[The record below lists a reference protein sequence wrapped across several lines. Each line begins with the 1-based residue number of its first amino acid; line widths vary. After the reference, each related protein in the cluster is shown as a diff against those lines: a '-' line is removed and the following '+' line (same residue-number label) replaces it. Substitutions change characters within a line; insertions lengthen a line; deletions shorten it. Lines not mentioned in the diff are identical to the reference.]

1 MASAGSLIFEL
12 AADVSRLRTDMGKAQ
27 AEIKSSLDSI
37 AKSSAVTA
45 LATGAEFAIN
55 FARGF
60 ADKIKA
66 AIDQADALGKLAQ
79 RIGTTTEAMSG
90 LQYAG
95 SFAGVSLDDLTA
107 GMKGLNK
114 AVLDARDPL
123 SDTAAAFKSFGL
135 DAVQLRSM
143 DPGAAFDSIA
153 TAVSKY
159 ADSAQK
165 AAAVQQIF
173 GKQSQVLIPLLNE
186 GAEGIAAARKEAED
200 LGLIVSTATSKAM
213 GDLNDDLERLENVGK
228 GAAAQIAG
236 ELTPDLQELVSIL
249 QQAQKEGT
257 TWNTVL
263 HGIEIAAKGVVTTL
277 IGLAGTVVSLGQF
290 VMTVARTLDAPIGQ
304 IAETWKTGMAGA
316 QKTMADTMSTMERTM
331 HIRSEAEKQQNAAGA
346 AAAAEIAAAQ
356 NAGKAQNSYT
366 DSLDRNAKAH
376 QRAKKEVNE
385 YAQMLAQLSEALRT
399 AQANGDQMQMLATD
413 PKYLKF
419 NEQQQATLRDKLQLT
434 LDQTKA
440 NETLKKSQDDL
451 AKVADDADKS
461 LVAARESSR
470 SFAES
475 ELDAIDP
482 TREYTRTLAALDE
495 AQKLIPISAE
505 QMAAMQERAAKKMK
519 DAQDNL
525 DGTKDQLKDLQQAIE
540 GFGKQSTDALV
551 DFAFSTKDASV
562 SFSEMVTSML
572 KDLAKLLIYK
582 NVMEPLVKG
591 ISGGGATG
599 WLSVFSSMAGN
610 VPGRMAG
617 GPVSP
622 GQVYEINELPG
633 RREYFIPNTPGKV
646 VTDAGMSGSN
656 GPNVAVTVHVHKND
670 EATEDTTADSR
681 KAAELGKRVSA
692 VVRQVIATEK
702 RSGGLLAS

>member
-27 AEIKSSLDSI
+27 AEIRSSLDSI

-45 LATGAEFAIN
+45 TLAGAEFAKN
-55 FARGF
+55 FAMSF
-60 ADKIKA
+60 AGKIKD

-95 SFAGVSLDDLTA
+95 SFAGVSLDDLTN

-123 SDTAAAFKSFGL
+123 SDTAAAFRSFGL
-135 DAVQLRSM
+135 DAAQLRGM
-143 DPGAAFDSIA
+143 DPGAAFDTIA

-173 GKQSQVLIPLLNE
+173 GKNSQVLIPLLNE

-200 LGLIVSTATSKAM
+200 LGLIVSTQTAKAM
-213 GDLNDDLERLENVGK
+213 GDLNDDLARLQNVSK
-228 GAAAQIAG
+228 GAAAQIAT
-236 ELTPDLQELVSIL
+236 ELTPHLQELVSIL
-249 QQAQKEGT
+249 QEAQKEGT

-263 HGIEIAAKGVVTTL
+263 RGIETTAKGVVTTL

-304 IAETWKTGMAGA
+304 IAETWKTGMVGA

-346 AAAAEIAAAQ
+346 AAAAEITAAQ
-356 NAGKAQNSYT
+356 GASKAQNSYT
-366 DSLDRNAKAH
+366 DSLDKNAKAH
-376 QRAKKEVNE
+376 QRAKKEVDE
-385 YAQMLAQLSEALRT
+385 YAQMLKQLQEGLRA
-399 AQANGDQMQMLATD
+399 AQANGDQMQMLLTD
-413 PKYLKF
+413 PKFATFTETQKKVLTDYL
-419 NEQQQATLRDKLQLT
+419 A
-434 LDQTKA
+434 
-440 NETLKKSQDDL
+440 ETLKVTAAHEAEKKSQDDL
-451 AKVADDADKS
+451 AKAADDADKS
-461 LVAARESSR
+461 MISARESAR

-482 TREYTRTLAALDE
+482 TREYIRTLEQLDE
-495 AQKLIPISAE
+495 AQKLIPISADE
-505 QMAAMQERAAKKMK
+505 MATMQARAAKKMK

-525 DGTKDQLKDLQQAIE
+525 DGTKDRYKDLIQAIE
-540 GFGKQSTDALV
+540 GFGKKSSDAMV
-551 DFAFSTKDASV
+551 DFMFSTRDVSE
-562 SFSEMVTSML
+562 SFSEMVTAIL
-572 KDLAKLLIYK
+572 KDIARLLIYR

-599 WLSVFSSMAGN
+599 WLSAFSGMLSTA
-610 VPGRMAG
+610 PGRMAG

-646 VTDAGMSGSN
+646 VTDAGMRDG
-656 GPNVAVTVHVHKND
+656 GPNVAITVHVHKND
-670 EATEDTTADSR
+670 AETGDTTADSR
-681 KAAELGKRVSA
+681 KAAELGKRISA